1 MRLSDILR
9 RNGWARSKKRIE
21 GKSQWSWEKMITEVG
36 TLSNP
41 YSTTISASAFPPN
54 SEVGT
59 EVGTPSNPY
68 NSVTSDVLF
77 PPVPTFLPKDNCNN
91 NAPAGIDVEIRN
103 QTPSVDTP
111 SKGEN
116 LGGNTSSSDSQNLL
130 GQGLEGVPTSSQRGG
145 NTSAKLEKVTDEDAQ
160 AMRNIAVDFWHE
172 YYPEQIQGLI
182 TQMYGWQAPGTK
194 YDATILAEWLQG
206 EDDLIRDRLTE
217 LIRLRRG

>member
-1 MRLSDILR
+1 
-9 RNGWARSKKRIE
+9 
-21 GKSQWSWEKMITEVG
+21 MITEVG

-41 YSTTISASAFPPN
+41 YSTTISNSAFPPN

-59 EVGTPSNPY
+59 EVGTPSSPY
-68 NSVTSDVLF
+68 NTVISDVLF
-77 PPVPTFLPKDNCNN
+77 PPVPTFLPKDNYNN
-91 NAPAGIDVEIRN
+91 NAPGGIDSAIRN

-116 LGGNTSSSDSQNLL
+116 LGGNTSSNDNQNPL

-160 AMRNIAVDFWHE
+160 AMRSIAVDFWPE
-172 YYPEQIQGLI
+172 YYPDQKQSLL
-182 TQMYGWQAPGTK
+182 TQMYGRQAPGTR
-194 YDATILAEWLQG
+194 YDVAILVEWLQG

-217 LIRLRRG
+217 LIRFRKG